1 MRFSFSV
8 PFLIGLYVLP
18 VAAYHLLHLLRT
30 NPPRCLAGLWHMA
43 AEGALLGVM
52 LSAIV
57 LQAGSPTPFIYF
69 QF

>member
-1 MRFSFSV
+1 
-8 PFLIGLYVLP
+8 
-18 VAAYHLLHLLRT
+18 
-30 NPPRCLAGLWHMA
+30 LWHMA